1 MNHTHHGRY
10 YTCAATQIGVPLL
23 GVCVIHVATGQKAI
37 WGKRLFQYLII
48 EGRDTTTIS
57 AT

>member
-1 MNHTHHGRY
+1 VLLLVGM
-10 YTCAATQIGVPLL
+10 PLL

-48 EGRDTTTIS
+48 EGGDTTTIS